1 VVESGADGDCEP
13 SVIVDTATVN
23 CSDRPSQTCHRKD
36 FHPGDCSINVGN
48 SLQGDIPDMVTDVT
62 DITLEDVS
70 ASCADRDDR
79 VCDSNKATDVK
90 DVALEDASTSCADG
104 DDRVCDSNK
113 ATDVKDVT
121 LEDASTSCAD
131 GDDRVCDSNKA
142 TGVKDTTL
150 EDVSTS
156 CANISSAVRH
166 MDIDVSEDA
175 ADVPGISV
183 VTLH

>member
-1 VVESGADGDCEP
+1 MVESGADGDCEP

-48 SLQGDIPDMVTDVT
+48 SLQGDIPDMVTDV
-62 DITLEDVS
+62 
-70 ASCADRDDR
+70 
-79 VCDSNKATDVK
+79 K
-90 DVALEDASTSCADG
+90 DVALEDVSTSCADG
-104 DDRVCDSNK
+104 DDS
-113 ATDVKDVT
+113 
-121 LEDASTSCAD
+121 
-131 GDDRVCDSNKA
+131 VCDSNKA

-150 EDVSTS
+150 EDVSMS
-156 CANISSAVRH
+156 CANISSAVGH

-175 ADVPGISV
+175 ADVPGTSV